1 MENLFLAKS
10 NPRESIVE
18 HTEKLIEAYE
28 TLKKIYPDIKN
39 MNWDLLKLACI
50 YHDLGKMNTKFQNK
64 IVKNINK
71 DFEKN
76 GYSERLPLLED
87 EFEEVEEI
95 PHGYLSN
102 AFIPFD
108 YLEENFT
115 EEEIRILYESIF
127 YHHNREHLQGDRK
140 KELNLIIKNDLNKY
154 LNQFIYGRLVCSTN
168 KINLNNRFMKF
179 LKSRVLDD
187 YSILNHEEYKIASK
201 FIMTKGLLNKID
213 YAASSNMKIEI
224 SPGNLEELTK
234 KSLEPYKINELQ
246 QYMKENSQENL
257 IIKASTGI
265 GKTEGALMW
274 IGNNKGFFT
283 LPLRVSINS
292 IYDRV
297 ASKIKYGKDRTG
309 LLHSNSASEYMKR
322 NEKGTIDKKYLDT
335 TKQLSLPL
343 TICTLDQL
351 IGFIFKYEGFELKL
365 ATLSYSKV
373 IIDEIQMYSSEMI
386 AYLIIALRDIVKVG
400 GKFAIVT
407 ATFPPIFEHFMNYA
421 GIVKNVDYKISTKA
435 FLKKNNGQVMLR
447 HKVKVWE
454 DDIDAKFIYEN
465 YKNKKVLVIVNT
477 VKAAQKLYEN
487 LEKYDDIKNDIFM
500 FHSRYTQEDRAKKE
514 ITIFENG
521 QLKNKFLGIW
531 ITTQVVEASLDID
544 FDVLYTELSD
554 ISGLL
559 QRMGRVYRNRI
570 LDTDK
575 VNINVFVG
583 GNKLPS
589 GIHDNMSNYESIID
603 IDIFNKS
610 KEAILKYDGLK
621 LDEEEKML
629 LVEDVYSV
637 KNLKESKYFSNIKD
651 TINIYNDLIPYDLKK
666 NEAKLRNISSE
677 TVIPE
682 DVYKNNKEEINKIL
696 DDINETNAYDE
707 KIRLKDELMKKTV
720 TISSSMFDSIEKN
733 GGKLE
738 EIEIS
743 KYQTIYIVCG
753 NYSFE
758 KGYEVYKKEKSFSE
772 NQFL

>member
-213 YAASSNMKIEI
+213 YAASSNVKIEI

-297 ASKIKYGKDRTG
+297 ASKIKYGKHRTG

-322 NEKGTIDKKYLDT
+322 NENGTIDKKYLDT

-386 AYLIIALRDIVKVG
+386 AYLIIAIRDTVKMG

-421 GIVKNVDYKISTKA
+421 GLVKNVDYKIPTKA

-521 QLKNKFLGIW
+521 QLKNKFSGIW

-570 LDTDK
+570 LETNEA
-575 VNINVFVG
+575 NINVFVG
-583 GNKLPS
+583 NKKMPS
-589 GIHDNMSNYESIID
+589 GIHDDMSNYESIID
-603 IDIFNKS
+603 IDIFKKS

-629 LVEDVYSV
+629 LVEEVYSV

-651 TINIYNDLIPYDLKK
+651 TINVYNELIPYDLKK
-666 NEAKLRNISSE
+666 NEAKLRNILSE

-696 DDINETNAYDE
+696 GDINKTNAYDE
-707 KIRLKDELMKKTV
+707 KIKLKDELMKKTV
-720 TISSSMFDSIEKN
+720 TISSSMFDSIQRN
-733 GGKLE
+733 GGVLE

-743 KYQTIYIVCG
+743 KYQTIYIVLG

>member
-1 MENLFLAKS
+1 MKNLFLAKS

-28 TLKKIYPDIKN
+28 TLRKTYPNIEN
-39 MNWDLLKLACI
+39 LNWNLLKLACI
-50 YHDLGKMNTKFQNK
+50 YHDLGKMSTKFQNK
-64 IVKNINK
+64 IVKNINR
-71 DFEKN
+71 DLEKREC
-76 GYSERLPLLED
+76 SERLSLLED
-87 EFEEVEEI
+87 EFEDIEEI

-102 AFIPFD
+102 AFIPFE
-108 YLEENFT
+108 YLEENFNN
-115 EEEIRILYESIF
+115 EEIRILYESIF
-127 YHHNREHLQGDRK
+127 YHHNREHLEGERR
-140 KELNLIIKNDLNKY
+140 KELKIIIEKDLNKY
-154 LNQFIYGRLVCSTN
+154 LDQFIYERLVCSTDRI
-168 KINLNNRFMKF
+168 KLNNGFMKF
-179 LKSRVLDD
+179 LRNRVLDD
-187 YSILNHEEYKIASK
+187 YSILNDEEYEIASK

-213 YAASSNMKIEI
+213 YAASSNVKIEI

-297 ASKIKYGKDRTG
+297 ASKIKYGKHRTG

-322 NEKGTIDKKYLDT
+322 NENGTIDKKYLDT

-386 AYLIIALRDIVKVG
+386 AYLIIAIRDIVKMG

-421 GIVKNVDYKISTKA
+421 GLVKNVDYKIPPKA
-435 FLKKNNGQVMLR
+435 FLKKNNDQVMLR
-447 HKVKVWE
+447 HKVRVWK

-465 YKNKKVLVIVNT
+465 YNKQKVLVIVNT
-477 VKAAQKLYEN
+477 VKAAQKLYED
-487 LEKYDDIKNDIFM
+487 LEKYNDIKNNIFM
-500 FHSRYTQEDRAKKE
+500 FHSRYTQEDRSKKE
-514 ITIFENG
+514 TTIFENG
-521 QLKNKFLGIW
+521 QLKNKFSGIW

-583 GNKLPS
+583 SNKLPS
-589 GIHDNMSNYESIID
+589 GIHDSMSNYESIID

-629 LVEDVYSV
+629 LVEEVYSV
-637 KNLKESKYFSNIKD
+637 KNLKESKYFNNIKN
-651 TINIYNDLIPYDLKK
+651 TINVYNELIPYDLKK
-666 NEAKLRNISSE
+666 NEAKLRNILSE

-696 DDINETNAYDE
+696 DDINKTNAYDE

-720 TISSSMFDSIEKN
+720 TISSSMFDSIQRN

-738 EIEIS
+738 EIELS
-743 KYQTIYIVCG
+743 KYQTIYIVLG
-753 NYSFE
+753 NYSFK

>member
-154 LNQFIYGRLVCSTN
+154 LNQFIYDRLVCSTN

-179 LKSRVLDD
+179 LRNRVLDD
-187 YSILNHEEYKIASK
+187 YSILNDEEYEIASK

-213 YAASSNMKIEI
+213 YAASSNVKIEI

-421 GIVKNVDYKISTKA
+421 GIVKNIDYKIPTKA

-521 QLKNKFLGIW
+521 QLKNKFSGIW

-570 LDTDK
+570 LETNEA
-575 VNINVFVG
+575 NINVFVG
-583 GNKLPS
+583 NKKMPS
-589 GIHDNMSNYESIID
+589 GIHDDMSNYESIID
-603 IDIFNKS
+603 IDIFKKS

-629 LVEDVYSV
+629 LVEEVYSV

-651 TINIYNDLIPYDLKK
+651 TINVYNELIPYDLKK
-666 NEAKLRNISSE
+666 NEAKLRNILSE

-696 DDINETNAYDE
+696 GDINKTNAYDE

-720 TISSSMFDSIEKN
+720 TISSSMFDSIQRN

>member
-154 LNQFIYGRLVCSTN
+154 LNQFIYDRLVCSTN

-179 LKSRVLDD
+179 LRNRVLDD
-187 YSILNHEEYKIASK
+187 YSILNDEEYEIASK

-213 YAASSNMKIEI
+213 YAASSNVKIEI

-421 GIVKNVDYKISTKA
+421 GIVKNVDYKIPTKA

-521 QLKNKFLGIW
+521 QLKNKFSGIW

-570 LDTDK
+570 LETNEA
-575 VNINVFVG
+575 NINVFVG
-583 GNKLPS
+583 NKKMPS
-589 GIHDNMSNYESIID
+589 GIHDDMSNYESIID
-603 IDIFNKS
+603 IDIFKKS

-629 LVEDVYSV
+629 LVEEVYSV

-651 TINIYNDLIPYDLKK
+651 TINVYNELIPYDLKK
-666 NEAKLRNISSE
+666 NEAKLRNILSE

-696 DDINETNAYDE
+696 GDINKTNAYDE

-720 TISSSMFDSIEKN
+720 TISSSMFDSIQRN

>member
-28 TLKKIYPDIKN
+28 ILKKIYPDIKN

-140 KELNLIIKNDLNKY
+140 KELNLMIKNDLNKY
-154 LNQFIYGRLVCSTN
+154 LNQFIYDRLICSTN

-179 LKSRVLDD
+179 LRSRVLDD
-187 YSILNHEEYKIASK
+187 YSILNHEEYEIASK

-213 YAASSNMKIEI
+213 YAASSNVKIEI

-322 NEKGTIDKKYLDT
+322 NENGTIDKKYLDT

-386 AYLIIALRDIVKVG
+386 AYLIIALRDIVKMG

-421 GIVKNVDYKISTKA
+421 GIVKNVDYKIPTKA

-454 DDIDAKFIYEN
+454 DDIDSKFIYEN
-465 YKNKKVLVIVNT
+465 YKNQKVLVIVNT
-477 VKAAQKLYEN
+477 VKAAQKLYED
-487 LEKYDDIKNDIFM
+487 LEKYDEIKNNIFM
-500 FHSRYTQEDRAKKE
+500 FHSRYTQEDRSKKE
-514 ITIFENG
+514 TTIFENG
-521 QLKNKFLGIW
+521 QLKNKFSGIW

-570 LDTDK
+570 LETNEA
-575 VNINVFVG
+575 NINVFVG
-583 GNKLPS
+583 NKKMPS
-589 GIHDNMSNYESIID
+589 GIHDDMSNYESIID
-603 IDIFNKS
+603 IDIFKKS

-629 LVEDVYSV
+629 LVEEVYSV

-651 TINIYNDLIPYDLKK
+651 TINVYNELIPYDLKK
-666 NEAKLRNISSE
+666 NEAKLRNILSE

-696 DDINETNAYDE
+696 GDINKTNAYDK

-720 TISSSMFDSIEKN
+720 TISSSMFDSIQRN

>member
-213 YAASSNMKIEI
+213 YAASSNVKIEI

-297 ASKIKYGKDRTG
+297 ASKIKYGKHRTG

-322 NEKGTIDKKYLDT
+322 NENGTIDKKYLDT
-335 TKQLSLPL
+335 TKQLSVPL

-386 AYLIIALRDIVKVG
+386 AYLIIAIRDTVKMG

-421 GIVKNVDYKISTKA
+421 GLVKNVDYKIPPKA
-435 FLKKNNGQVMLR
+435 FLKKNNDQVMLR
-447 HKVKVWE
+447 HKVRVWK

-465 YKNKKVLVIVNT
+465 YNKQKVLVIVNT
-477 VKAAQKLYEN
+477 VKAAQKLYED
-487 LEKYDDIKNDIFM
+487 LEKYNDIKNNIFM
-500 FHSRYTQEDRAKKE
+500 FHSRYTQEDRSKKE
-514 ITIFENG
+514 TTIFENG
-521 QLKNKFLGIW
+521 QLKNKFSGIW

-570 LDTDK
+570 LETNEA
-575 VNINVFVG
+575 NINVFVG
-583 GNKLPS
+583 NKKMPS
-589 GIHDNMSNYESIID
+589 GIHDDMSNYESIID
-603 IDIFNKS
+603 IDIFKKS

-629 LVEDVYSV
+629 LVEEVYSV

-651 TINIYNDLIPYDLKK
+651 TINVYNELIPYDLKK
-666 NEAKLRNISSE
+666 NEAKLRNILSE

-696 DDINETNAYDE
+696 DDINKTNAYDE

-720 TISSSMFDSIEKN
+720 TISSSMFDSIQRN

-738 EIEIS
+738 EIELS
-743 KYQTIYIVCG
+743 KYQTIYIVLG
-753 NYSFE
+753 NYSFK

>member
-213 YAASSNMKIEI
+213 YAASSNVKIEI

-297 ASKIKYGKDRTG
+297 ASKIKYGKHRTG
-309 LLHSNSASEYMKR
+309 LLHSNIASEYMKR
-322 NEKGTIDKKYLDT
+322 NENGTIDKKYLDT
-335 TKQLSLPL
+335 TKQLSVPL

-386 AYLIIALRDIVKVG
+386 AYLIIAIRDTVKMG

-421 GIVKNVDYKISTKA
+421 GLVKNVDYKIPPKA
-435 FLKKNNGQVMLR
+435 FLKKNNDQVMLR
-447 HKVKVWE
+447 HKVRVWK

-465 YKNKKVLVIVNT
+465 YNKQKVLVIVNT
-477 VKAAQKLYEN
+477 VKAAQKLYED
-487 LEKYDDIKNDIFM
+487 LEKYNDIKNNIFM
-500 FHSRYTQEDRAKKE
+500 FHSRYTQEDRSKKE
-514 ITIFENG
+514 TTIFENG
-521 QLKNKFLGIW
+521 QLKNKFSGIW

-570 LDTDK
+570 LETNEA
-575 VNINVFVG
+575 NINVFVG
-583 GNKLPS
+583 NKKMPS
-589 GIHDNMSNYESIID
+589 GIHDDMSNYESIID
-603 IDIFNKS
+603 IDIFKKS

-629 LVEDVYSV
+629 LVEEVYSV

-651 TINIYNDLIPYDLKK
+651 TINVYNELIPYDLKK
-666 NEAKLRNISSE
+666 NEAKLRNILSE

-682 DVYKNNKEEINKIL
+682 NVYKNNKEEINKIL
-696 DDINETNAYDE
+696 DDINKTNAYDE

-720 TISSSMFDSIEKN
+720 TISSSMFDSIQRN

-738 EIEIS
+738 EIELS
-743 KYQTIYIVCG
+743 KYQTIYIVLG
-753 NYSFE
+753 NYSFK

>member
-28 TLKKIYPDIKN
+28 ILKKIYPDIKN

-64 IVKNINK
+64 IAKNINK

-108 YLEENFT
+108 YLEKNFT

-154 LNQFIYGRLVCSTN
+154 LNQFIYDRLVCSTN

-179 LKSRVLDD
+179 LRNRVLDD
-187 YSILNHEEYKIASK
+187 YSILNDEEYEIASK

-213 YAASSNMKIEI
+213 YAASSNVKIEI

-246 QYMKENSQENL
+246 KYMKENSQENL

-265 GKTEGALMW
+265 GKTEGALIW

-322 NEKGTIDKKYLDT
+322 NENGIIDKKYLDT

-386 AYLIIALRDIVKVG
+386 AYLIIALRDIVKMG

-421 GIVKNVDYKISTKA
+421 GIVKNIDYKIPSKA

-447 HKVKVWE
+447 HKVKVLE
-454 DDIDAKFIYEN
+454 DDIDAKFVYKN
-465 YKNKKVLVIVNT
+465 YKNQKVLVIVNT
-477 VKAAQKLYEN
+477 VKAAQKLYED
-487 LEKYDDIKNDIFM
+487 LEKYDEIKNNIFM
-500 FHSRYTQEDRAKKE
+500 FHSRYTQEDRSKKE

-521 QLKNKFLGIW
+521 QLKNKFSGIW

-575 VNINVFVG
+575 ANINVFVG
-583 GNKLPS
+583 DKKLPS
-589 GIHDNMSNYESIID
+589 GIHDSMSNYESIID

-629 LVEDVYSV
+629 LVEEVYSV

-651 TINIYNDLIPYDLKK
+651 TINVYNELIPYDLKK
-666 NEAKLRNISSE
+666 NEAKLRNILSE

-696 DDINETNAYDE
+696 GDINKTNAYDE
-707 KIRLKDELMKKTV
+707 KIKLKDELMKKTV
-720 TISSSMFDSIEKN
+720 TISSSMFDRIQRN
-733 GGKLE
+733 GGVLE

-743 KYQTIYIVCG
+743 KYQTIYIVLG

>member
-213 YAASSNMKIEI
+213 YAASSNVKIEI

-322 NEKGTIDKKYLDT
+322 NENGTIDKKYLDT

-386 AYLIIALRDIVKVG
+386 AYLIIAIRDIVKMG

-421 GIVKNVDYKISTKA
+421 GLVKNVDYKIPPKA
-435 FLKKNNGQVMLR
+435 FLKKNNDQVMLR
-447 HKVKVWE
+447 HKVRVWK

-465 YKNKKVLVIVNT
+465 YNKQKVLVIVNT
-477 VKAAQKLYEN
+477 VKAAQKLYED
-487 LEKYDDIKNDIFM
+487 LEKYNDIKNNIFM
-500 FHSRYTQEDRAKKE
+500 FHSRYTQEDRSKKE
-514 ITIFENG
+514 TTIFENG
-521 QLKNKFLGIW
+521 QLKNKFSGIW

-570 LDTDK
+570 LETNEA
-575 VNINVFVG
+575 NINVFVG
-583 GNKLPS
+583 NKKMPS
-589 GIHDNMSNYESIID
+589 GIHDDMSNYESIID
-603 IDIFNKS
+603 IDIFKKS

-629 LVEDVYSV
+629 LVEEVYSV

-651 TINIYNDLIPYDLKK
+651 TINVYNELIPYELKK
-666 NEAKLRNISSE
+666 NEAKLRNILSE

-696 DDINETNAYDE
+696 DDINKTNAYDE

-720 TISSSMFDSIEKN
+720 TISSSMFDSIQRN

-738 EIEIS
+738 EIELS
-743 KYQTIYIVCG
+743 KYQTIYIVLG
-753 NYSFE
+753 NYSFK

>member
-213 YAASSNMKIEI
+213 YAASSNVKIEI

-421 GIVKNVDYKISTKA
+421 GIVKNVDYKIPTKA

-521 QLKNKFLGIW
+521 QLKNKFSGIW

-682 DVYKNNKEEINKIL
+682 DVYKNNKEEIKKIL